1 MQKAAGIALMIL
13 GGIMALGFTQASLS
27 QGPLVIL
34 LSLCITVF
42 LPLGGGFYLLKQ
54 SNTQNKSLTA
64 SKSQLAQKTLQ
75 AEILRLAAQRQGR
88 LTVLE
93 VTQAFVLSPEQAES
107 ALDALALEKVAEHQL
122 TDDGLLVYTFPEVQQ
137 LAHKNQAKAIEEF

>member
-13 GGIMALGFTQASLS
+13 GALMALGFTQASLS
-27 QGPLVIL
+27 QGPLVIF
-34 LSLCITVF
+34 LSLCLTVL

-54 SNTQNKSLTA
+54 SNTQDKSILA

-75 AEILRLAAQRQGR
+75 AEILRLAAQQQGR

-93 VTQAFVLSPEQAES
+93 VTQAFALSHEQAEA
-107 ALDALALEKVAEHQL
+107 ALDELALSKMAEHQL
-122 TDDGLLVYTFPEVQQ
+122 TDDGLLVYTFPEIQQ